1 MGSIGGVSAF
11 GSQAMNSRLKKSTM
25 PKSLTALEVAEKV
38 RMGPVGKTEQQIHL
52 EKAKEMAEAG
62 KPEESLHA
70 KVSKEAAENPE
81 KANLHLALIK
91 KKNAQPYD
99 PMDALAKAKSD
110 PAGPKAK
117 SPIDGPSADDLALEG
132 SKRNAEVS
140 KSNSKAS
147 MENSKQFGAAF
158 DPGSA
163 ANMSKSF
170 FTSMKNASGYDPNGH
185 ALRSGSLPVGGVLN
199 VMA

>member
-1 MGSIGGVSAF
+1 MGSIGGISAF
-11 GSQAMNSRLKKSTM
+11 GSQAMQSRLKKATA

-52 EKAKEMAEAG
+52 EKAKEMAESG
-62 KPEESLHA
+62 QPKESLHA

-99 PMDALAKAKSD
+99 PMEALAKGAD
-110 PAGPKAK
+110 NAGPAK
-117 SPIDGPSADDLALEG
+117 QKTSVDGLNSDDLALEG
-132 SKRNAEVS
+132 AKRNAEVS
-140 KSNSKAS
+140 KSNSKAPL
-147 MENSKQFGAAF
+147 ENSKRFGAAF
-158 DPGSA
+158 DSGST
-163 ANMSKSF
+163 ANMAKNF
-170 FTSMKNASGYDPNGH
+170 FSSMKNASGYDPNGH

>member
-1 MGSIGGVSAF
+1 MGSIGGTSAF
-11 GSQAMNSRLKKSTM
+11 GSQAFNNRLKKSTT
-25 PKSLTALEVAEKV
+25 PKSMTALEAAEKV

-52 EKAKEMAEAG
+52 QKAKEMSESG
-62 KPEESLHA
+62 QPKESLHA

-81 KANLHLALIK
+81 KANLHLALIQ

-99 PMDALAKAKSD
+99 PMEALVKGKQD
-110 PAGPKAK
+110 AGPAQQKT
-117 SPIDGPSADDLALEG
+117 SLDGPNSDDLALAG
-132 SKRNAEVS
+132 SKQNAEVS

-147 MENSKQFGAAF
+147 LENSKRFGSAF
-158 DPGSA
+158 DSGSS

-170 FTSMKNASGYDPNGH
+170 FSSMKNASGYDPNGQ
-185 ALRSGSLPVGGVLN
+185 ALRSGSSPVGGVLN